1 MPKFMEN
8 KKWFVWDK
16 RTWKYKLTKL
26 GKQNKEVVKSYDE
39 YCKNERIIYVW
50 L

>member
-16 RTWKYKLTKL
+16 RRWRYKLTKL
-26 GKQNKEVVKSYDE
+26 GKQNSEAVRSYEE
-39 YCKNERIIYVW
+39 YCKNERIIYV
-50 L
+50 